1 MRNTYRL
8 SANRAEC
15 QKTFMRERNGLI
27 FDWNIKNGVPVDAEW
42 RSAYLLLDRYLV
54 TCFYNRRQGTNCPEV
69 ASRIERLLRSI
80 CGKQIFVFLKLKSIR
95 MKTKSQKQA
104 ELKSLLEKLPKSTIT
119 IFTTFAREGEK
130 GLSVAQMQEL
140 KRALRKLGSEYLVA
154 KKSLVDIA
162 AKELKY
168 DGLDVFSTLQG
179 SVGIV
184 IGHDDAYVLSKSL
197 YDFAKKNQALK
208 YFGAFYDGKFI
219 GQEAFVE
226 MATMPSHEQL
236 LAQLFGMIQ
245 YPLTALAIV
254 LDQISKQ
261 KNNE

>member
-1 MRNTYRL
+1 
-8 SANRAEC
+8 
-15 QKTFMRERNGLI
+15 
-27 FDWNIKNGVPVDAEW
+27 
-42 RSAYLLLDRYLV
+42 
-54 TCFYNRRQGTNCPEV
+54 
-69 ASRIERLLRSI
+69 
-80 CGKQIFVFLKLKSIR
+80 

-104 ELKSLLEKLPKSTIT
+104 ELRSLLEKLPAATIS

-168 DGLDVFSTLQG
+168 DGLDVFSALQG

-184 IGHDDAYVLSKSL
+184 IGRDDAYAIAKSL
-197 YDFAKKNQALK
+197 YEFAKKNQALK

-219 GQEAFVE
+219 DPEAFAE
-226 MATMPSHEQL
+226 MATMPTREQL
-236 LAQLFGMIQ
+236 LAQLFGMMQ

-254 LDQISKQ
+254 LDQISNK